1 MTQQRR
7 TKYPPQLRRFVD
19 AVEERARKA
28 GHADRKA
35 SIYAAWCACF
45 VRFCTTTDRSW
56 QEAGHVA
63 PFFAYLRRHQDVGS
77 DTYRHAQEGLAFLF
91 QRLLNQDVQRA
102 DWYPYGSDATPSG
115 DGVATGSAAGP
126 GDGAGDPG
134 NGQEKG
140 ATTEQSTL
148 LTMLLF
154 HTSIPINEALDL
166 HVGDVNLET
175 GLIYVSD
182 AMGTPKRIVEVP
194 EALQEPLRTHVERL
208 RKEEGPDAFNE
219 PLFQANALR
228 GRVDAQAPAAQQ
240 AQRSA
245 PADSGP
251 ERSDGTSRAS
261 DDEDRRD
268 QSAPKPLWGYTES

>member
-19 AVEERARKA
+19 AVEKRARKA
-28 GHADRKA
+28 GYAERKA

-56 QEAGHVA
+56 QEAEHV
-63 PFFAYLRRHQDVGS
+63 PSFFVYLRRHQDVGS

-115 DGVATGSAAGP
+115 DGAATGEAAG
-126 GDGAGDPG
+126 GSDGADQ
-134 NGQEKG
+134 QEGKG

-148 LTMLLF
+148 LTKLLF

-166 HVGDVNLET
+166 HLGDVNLET

-194 EALQEPLRTHVERL
+194 DALQEPLRTHVERL
-208 RKEEGPDAFNE
+208 RKQEGPDAFNE

-228 GRVDAQAPAAQQ
+228 GRVEENPSAAQQ
-240 AQRSA
+240 AQRSSA
-245 PADSGP
+245 SDSGP
-251 ERSDGTSRAS
+251 ERSDETSRTS

-268 QSAPKPLWGYTES
+268 RTDPKPLWGYTE